1 MKRKKIRIGEEDMS
15 REEEEIEWSVEGQ
28 MLHRIA
34 KRKEREQVEKLRSEE
49 VTMTRYELERDWM
62 PILRADNTCSHANVY
77 TREVMYMVERT
88 EGSTAYC
95 KPCLDEMIAIGDEPN
110 LEWIEGIA

>member
-15 REEEEIEWSVEGQ
+15 RE
-28 MLHRIA
+28 
-34 KRKEREQVEKLRSEE
+34 KEKEE

-88 EGSTAYC
+88 EESTAYC

-110 LEWIEGIA
+110 LEWTEGIA